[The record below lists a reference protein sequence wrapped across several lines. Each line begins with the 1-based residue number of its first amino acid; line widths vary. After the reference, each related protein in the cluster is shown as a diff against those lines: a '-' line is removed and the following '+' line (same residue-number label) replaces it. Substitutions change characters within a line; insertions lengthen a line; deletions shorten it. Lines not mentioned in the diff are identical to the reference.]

1 MPWRKPPKRQSRNG
15 CSRVDPEQSTPPD
28 IRPVRDEDVEA
39 LVQLTLAAFVPVFR
53 SFEQMLGPEIYRM
66 IWPDWRA
73 GQQKAVETFC
83 RDREHYSVW
92 VAEAGGEPVGFTA
105 CVVDPKDRTG
115 EVQFLAVD
123 PAHQNCGVG
132 TALNRFALERMRES
146 GVRLA
151 RVETGDDASH
161 APARRSYEKAGYVPM
176 PLVRYFKNL

>member
-1 MPWRKPPKRQSRNG
+1 MGS
-15 CSRVDPEQSTPPD
+15 EQSAAPN
-28 IRPVRDEDVEA
+28 IRPVRDEDIEA
-39 LVQLTLAAFVPVFR
+39 LVDLTLQAFVPVFR

-73 GQQKAVETFC
+73 GQQKAVEMFC

-92 VAEAGGEPVGFTA
+92 VAEVGGEPVGLTV

-115 EVQFLAVD
+115 EVQFLVVD
-123 PAHQNCGVG
+123 PAYQNRGVG
-132 TALNRFALERMRES
+132 TALNLFALERMRES
-146 GVRLA
+146 GVKLA
-151 RVETGDDASH
+151 RVETGNDSSH

>member
-1 MPWRKPPKRQSRNG
+1 MGSESSAAPN
-15 CSRVDPEQSTPPD
+15 
-28 IRPVRDEDVEA
+28 IRPVRDEDVAA

-53 SFEQMLGPEIYRM
+53 SFEQMLGPTIYRM

-73 GQQKAVETFC
+73 GQRKAVETFC

-92 VAEAGGEPVGFTA
+92 VAEVGGAPAGLTA
-105 CVVDPKDRTG
+105 CVVDLKDRTG
-115 EVQFLAVD
+115 EVQFLVVD
-123 PAHQNCGVG
+123 PAYQNRGVG
-132 TALNRFALERMRES
+132 TALSLFALERMKEC

-151 RVETGDDASH
+151 RVETGNDSSH